1 MSTAAD
7 PLVVSSPPVVE
18 STTLNELVRK
28 AAVLYSLPAVAAEVL
43 DLMRNLNE
51 REGTAFVFS
60 THDQRIMSMAGRV
73 LELMDGELQE
83 GQILNR

>member
-43 DLMRNLNE
+43 DLTNE
-51 REGTAFVFS
+51 PDVDTAALRSCIEQDPALTVKLL
-60 THDQRIMSMAGRV
+60 RV
-73 LELMDGELQE
+73 VNSSA
-83 GQILNR
+83 I